1 MNVNSKIHL
10 QKSAQ
15 VGTTIRPVV
24 KYRLSRADRASLYRR
39 VQSVVVKNQ
48 SASSLAQYP
57 FTQKR
62 KSPITTEWF
71 QRSINEIVKHLSES
85 PLLHVARFRSMS
97 SMSSI
102 DDDTTPFTS
111 YSSSRHQTLEVDS
124 SVLPTPELWESIAE
138 HLTGADPDA
147 VILVQRVH
155 DVQHHLPS
163 SPSSTTS
170 TTTTSNNTNTTNDQA
185 VESVC
190 RKLVASGVAESIL
203 TGKVGDCCDG
213 KNPNSSSSKKKT
225 SILPSTTSSSNSNNN
240 KARVAVRTAAIPI
253 TQPTGQETAYWGVV
267 VQSKLHTG
275 SEGCYLLKTVRNV
288 CSTGCTCTHFS
299 LTRVCH
305 RENLEKQFVDS
316 WLV

>member
-1 MNVNSKIHL
+1 MNVSSKINL
-10 QKSAQ
+10 QKGAL
-15 VGTTIRPVV
+15 VGTIVRPVV
-24 KYRLSRADRASLYRR
+24 KCRPNRADRAPHYRR
-39 VQSVVVKNQ
+39 TQSVVVKNQ

-62 KSPITTEWF
+62 KSPITTDWF
-71 QRSINEIVKHLSES
+71 QKSINEIVKHLSES

-97 SMSSI
+97 SLSSI
-102 DDDTTPFTS
+102 DDDTATPFTS

-163 SPSSTTS
+163 SSSSSSS
-170 TTTTSNNTNTTNDQA
+170 TTTTTSTATTNDQA

-190 RKLVASGVAESIL
+190 RKLLASGVAESIL
-203 TGKVGDCCDG
+203 TGKVGDCCDDDT
-213 KNPNSSSSKKKT
+213 PNSSSSKRT
-225 SILPSTTSSSNSNNN
+225 SILPSSTGDSNT
-240 KARVAVRTAAIPI
+240 KARVAVRTAAIPN
-253 TQPTGQETAYWGVV
+253 TQPTGQETSYWGVV

-299 LTRVCH
+299 LTRVCP

-316 WLV
+316 WLVY

>member
-1 MNVNSKIHL
+1 MNVSSKINL
-10 QKSAQ
+10 QKNALI
-15 VGTTIRPVV
+15 GTTIRPEV
-24 KYRLSRADRASLYRR
+24 KYRLNRADRASHYRR
-39 VQSVVVKNQ
+39 MQSVVVKNQ

-102 DDDTTPFTS
+102 DDDTTTPFTS

-124 SVLPTPELWESIAE
+124 SILPTPELWESIAE

-155 DVQHHLPS
+155 DVHHHLPS
-163 SPSSTTS
+163 SSSPSTTS
-170 TTTTSNNTNTTNDQA
+170 ASNNTSTTDDQA

-190 RKLVASGVAESIL
+190 RKLLASGVAESIL